1 MSMTARRSRHP
12 VLAFAGLLVLVGL
25 ASVTIPRPLQPA
37 VQAQGA
43 PGLPVEALTDL
54 EQLRARFNGDVG
66 KVRLILLL
74 SPT

>member
-1 MSMTARRSRHP
+1 MSMTARPSRRP

-25 ASVTIPRPLQPA
+25 VSAEIPGPLRPA

-43 PGLPVEALTDL
+43 PELPVEALTDL